1 MNHQMKKML
10 VGALATALISSA
22 SVQAADINM
31 SASQVQALGIQTA
44 AAEPASNVAGQAY
57 PAEIRVPPAN
67 ETVLAA
73 PVDGMIQQVRVA
85 EGETVTQGQP
95 VASLLSSGLV
105 TLQSDYLE
113 TLATHRVA
121 AQALERDRS
130 LAAEGII
137 AERRL
142 NETRGAY
149 NQSDARLSALR
160 QSLSLAGMSD
170 AALDKLDQTRRI
182 DPVLDLVAPQDGT
195 VMEQMITAGERV
207 NAASALMRISALD
220 TLWLEVR
227 LPVERLADVQPGDR
241 VIVMDNGIQAEVI
254 LTGSRIDPD
263 DQTVMIRARV
273 EAVDGRLRPGQ
284 FLRVRLEGADQSDL
298 LRVPGDAV
306 VRQGNGFFVFVATE
320 DGFDAVAVERLG
332 EADGLLTIR
341 VSDTSEQSRLSAGDE
356 VAVDGVAAIKGA
368 WQGMGGDE

>member
-10 VGALATALISSA
+10 VGALATALLSSA

-44 AAEPASNVAGQAY
+44 AAEPASNVAGHAY
-57 PAEIRVPPAN
+57 PAEVRVPPAN

-207 NAASALMRISALD
+207 TAASALIRISTLD

-227 LPVERLADVQPGDR
+227 LPVERLANVQPGDR
-241 VIVMDNGIQAEVI
+241 VSVVDNGIQAEVI

-284 FLRVRLEGADQSDL
+284 FLRVRLEGGDQANL

-306 VRQGNGFFVFVATE
+306 IRQGGNSFVFVAT
-320 DGFDAVAVERLG
+320 DGGFDAYPVERLG
-332 EADGLLTIR
+332 ESDGLLTVR
-341 VSDTSEQSRLSAGDE
+341 VSDTGDRPPLSAGDQ
-356 VAVDGVAAIKGA
+356 VAVDGVATIKGA
-368 WQGMGGDE
+368 WQGMGGGE

>member
-1 MNHQMKKML
+1 
-10 VGALATALISSA
+10 
-22 SVQAADINM
+22 M
-31 SASQVQALGIQTA
+31 SASQVQALGIQTTA
-44 AAEPASNVAGQAY
+44 TEAASNVAGHAY
-57 PAEIRVPPAN
+57 PAEVRVPPAN

-73 PVDGMIQQVRVA
+73 PVDGLIQQVRVA

-113 TLATHRVA
+113 TLASHRVA

-142 NETRGAY
+142 NETRGTY
-149 NQSDARLSALR
+149 NQSTARLSALR

-207 NAASALMRISALD
+207 NAASALIRISTLD

-241 VIVMDNGIQAEVI
+241 VSVEDKGIQAEVI

-284 FLRVRLEGADQSDL
+284 FLRVRLEGEDQANL
-298 LRVPGDAV
+298 LRVPSSAII
-306 VRQGNGFFVFVATE
+306 RQGGDSFVFVATQG
-320 DGFDAVAVERLG
+320 GFDAYPVERLG
-332 EADGLLTIR
+332 ESNGWLTIR
-341 VSDTSEQSRLSAGDE
+341 VVDTSDTGDRPQLSAGDQ
-356 VAVDGVAAIKGA
+356 VAVNGVATIKGA
-368 WQGMGGDE
+368 WQGMGGGE

>member
-1 MNHQMKKML
+1 MKKML